1 MIDVINS
8 KTPIARKQHRCDY
21 CGGTIEKG
29 EKYQNDTIV
38 YDGDVYTWKSHL
50 HCMALTSEMWDY
62 KTDEG
67 LSDDDFQRWID
78 DYVLEYHY
86 NHEKDDICEEWQNKS
101 VAELAK
107 MIYEEK
113 MAENERLRPNMQE
126 VV

>member
-21 CGGTIEKG
+21 CSGIIEKG

-38 YDGDVYTWKSHL
+38 FDGSIYTWKSHL
-50 HCMALTSEMWDY
+50 HCMHLTSEMHGY
-62 KTDEG
+62 ETDEG
-67 LSDDDFQRWID
+67 LNPDDFQRWID
-78 DYVLEYHY
+78 DYVYEYHY
-86 NHEKDDICEEWQNKS
+86 DYEKDDVCEEWQNKS

-113 MAENERLRPNMQE
+113 KDEYEKDNVQ
-126 VV
+126 